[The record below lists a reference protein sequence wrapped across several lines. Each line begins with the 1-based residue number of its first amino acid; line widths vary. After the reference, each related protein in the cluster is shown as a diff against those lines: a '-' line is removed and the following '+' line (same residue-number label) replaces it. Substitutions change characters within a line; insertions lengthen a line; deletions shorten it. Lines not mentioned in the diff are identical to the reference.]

1 MSMSIVPGG
10 YTQGI
15 VQRET
20 FYIIR
25 KHVVVEVSQN
35 GNCCITRLYIK
46 GLRHGGLP
54 AKGKEVFVYTSGLEI
69 ECTQMIDF
77 FQFVVKSHSKLV
89 SVNFLKQC

>member
-1 MSMSIVPGG
+1 MLFDIDRV
-10 YTQGI
+10 I
-15 VQRET
+15 
-20 FYIIR
+20 FLA
-25 KHVVVEVSQN
+25 QN
-35 GNCCITRLYIK
+35 SHLM
-46 GLRHGGLP
+46 RHGGLP